1 MKTVGEAKRASAA
14 RRLPMVSKRAN
25 TIPKATA
32 GLSRREQVLQKP
44 NQTWRNLENPPK
56 STDADAEKQTE

>member
-1 MKTVGEAKRASAA
+1 
-14 RRLPMVSKRAN
+14 MVSKRAN

-56 STDADAEKQTE
+56 STDADAEKRTE